1 MVRLQHSPG
10 VGQVRIVLRLLLPGE
25 LQHTLDIG
33 PQGRLLMAAR
43 RQIPI
48 ALDFPFHLFP
58 DLRGHVLLFQPLPH
72 GLHLCG
78 LGVSQLLADG
88 LDLLP

>member
-1 MVRLQHSPG
+1 
-10 VGQVRIVLRLLLPGE
+10 
-25 LQHTLDIG
+25 
-33 PQGRLLMAAR
+33 MAAR

-48 ALDFPFHLFP
+48 AFDLPLHLFP

-78 LGVSQLLADG
+78 LGVPQLLADG